1 MTVTNSQF
9 ARLYRTLIGHFNV
22 NPFIFITANLSILA
36 LVLSSIFYQS
46 SLQSVFG
53 RIQNWVLND
62 AGWFY
67 VFSVAAILL
76 SVMIL
81 AISRLG
87 EIKLGLDHDNPE
99 YSKPTWFAM
108 LFSTG
113 MGIGL
118 MFFGVAE
125 PLIHFSN
132 PPVGEGGNILAA
144 KEAMNIT
151 FFHWGLHAWAIYAI
165 VGIILAF
172 FSFRHNLPLSL
183 RSALYPFIKERIY
196 GPIGDFVDLFA
207 LVGTLFGIATS
218 LGFGVA
224 QINSGLNFLFDVPET
239 QLVQIILIVIAMGL
253 ATISVT
259 TGLDK
264 GIKFL
269 SQANLILAVVLM
281 LAVLIAG
288 PTTFLFKSF
297 LQNSGAYL
305 SQIVDKTFNMYAYEP
320 NEWIGGWTLFYWG
333 WWLSWSPFVGLFIA
347 RISKGRTIR
356 EFVFGVLLI
365 PTGFT
370 FLWMTIFGNS
380 AIDLVL
386 NQGAG
391 ELAKLAT
398 DNAPVALFAFFDY
411 LPFST
416 LFSILALV
424 MVIVFFV
431 TSADSG
437 ALVIDMLSSGK
448 KPHSP
453 AIQRAYW
460 SIVVGIVA
468 IALLATGGLQA
479 MQAVTIAS
487 AFPFTIILLISIVGL
502 FKALRVDATKQAL
515 RYQMV
520 NTASSGTE
528 ARLSWQKRMRTLTT
542 FARRSHVER
551 FLDEVA
557 EPAFELV
564 CEEWKKQGIQTVIS
578 RGEEKSIKLEVQHG
592 SEMDFIYEIVPNAY
606 IKPDF
611 AQDNTDQGD
620 NAKYFRAD
628 VYLREGGQNYDVMG
642 WHRDEVI
649 SDIIEQYE
657 RHLHFLHILR

>member
-1 MTVTNSQF
+1 MTVIDSQF
-9 ARLYRTLIGHFNV
+9 TRLYRSFIGYFNL
-22 NPFIFITANLSILA
+22 NPFIFITANLSIIT

-46 SLQSVFG
+46 TLQRVFG
-53 RIQNWVLND
+53 KIQNWVLND

-76 SVMIL
+76 SVIIL
-81 AISRLG
+81 AVSRLG
-87 EIKLGLDHDNPE
+87 EIKLGLDHDSPD
-99 YSKPTWFAM
+99 YTKTTWFAM

-125 PLIHFSN
+125 PLIHFMT
-132 PPVGEGGNILAA
+132 PPIGEGSNVQAA
-144 KEAMNIT
+144 KEAMKIT

-183 RSALYPFIKERIY
+183 RSALYPFIKDRIY
-196 GPIGDFVDLFA
+196 GPIGDCVDLFA

-224 QINSGLNFLFDVPET
+224 QINSGLNFLFNLPET
-239 QLVQIILIVIAMGL
+239 EWVQIILIIIAMGL

-269 SQANLILAVVLM
+269 SQANLILAVILM
-281 LAVLIAG
+281 VAVLIAG
-288 PTTFLFKSF
+288 PTTFLFKTF

-305 SQIVDKTFNMYAYEP
+305 SEIVDKTFNMYAYEP
-320 NEWIGGWTLFYWG
+320 NDWIGGWTLFYWG

-356 EFVFGVLLI
+356 EFVFGVLFI

-386 NQGAG
+386 NQGADT
-391 ELAKLAT
+391 LAQLAT

-411 LPFST
+411 LPAST

-437 ALVIDMLSSGK
+437 ALVIDMLASGK
-448 KPHSP
+448 KSHSP
-453 AIQRAYW
+453 AVQRAYW
-460 SIVVGIVA
+460 SILIGIVA

-487 AFPFTIILLISIVGL
+487 AFPFTLILLISIMGL
-502 FKALRVDATKQAL
+502 FKALKVDATKQAL
-515 RYQMV
+515 RYQML
-520 NTASSGTE
+520 NTASSGNET
-528 ARLSWQKRMRTLTT
+528 RLSWQKRMRTLTT

-551 FLDEVA
+551 FLDEVV

-564 CEEWKKQGIQTVIS
+564 CDEWKKQGIQTVIT

-611 AQDNTDQGD
+611 AQDSAEQGD

-657 RHLHFLHILR
+657 RHLHFLHLLR